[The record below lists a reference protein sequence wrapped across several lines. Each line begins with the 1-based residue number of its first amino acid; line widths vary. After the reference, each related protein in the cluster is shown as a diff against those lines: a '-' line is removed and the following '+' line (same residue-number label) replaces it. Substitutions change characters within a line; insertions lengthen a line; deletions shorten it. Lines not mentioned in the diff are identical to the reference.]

1 MTYAVA
7 SRREGEP
14 HRSPQSHLGNGRR
27 SRDRFRVSPLYE
39 QAVPPDTPD
48 VAAAS
53 GAIPDVLVSIRS
65 RAAGS
70 PPILRG
76 EIVVVMAAMPA
87 QLPYDA
93 EIISVA
99 SRTWPDAATAF
110 NRHRSHTIVAP
121 LGSGENKFWRA
132 PPPPWSAV

>member
-1 MTYAVA
+1 MTYALAPRRGGAA
-7 SRREGEP
+7 SVTAN
-14 HRSPQSHLGNGRR
+14 HRGNGGR
-27 SRDRFRVSPLYE
+27 SRD
-39 QAVPPDTPD
+39 T
-48 VAAAS
+48 AS
-53 GAIPDVLVSIRS
+53 GSRCCTNRPCPRRRRGKRRAIPDVLVGIRS

-70 PPILRG
+70 PLILCGG

-87 QLPYDA
+87 QRPYDA

-110 NRHRSHTIVAP
+110 NRHRSHTIVVP